1 MVNTNGIRHGGPT
14 VAQYLR
20 DDLHTRVET
29 ARPDQI
35 PEVVQWLKSHG
46 QSTWLASDHST
57 DAHVF
62 LPPGGYF
69 RRYQGGILEDWLK
82 DPSLDRPL
90 DMESRVTLAF
100 LQVGFTFN
108 NLLLLGLTYVFCS
121 RIMKLQS
128 WRRRREVGLL
138 QLSLSSTLWS
148 YIQRHSSLRK
158 LWPSPW
164 PIAGKEYHLV
174 LILFRAQCR
183 EE

>member
-46 QSTWLASDHST
+46 RSAWLASDHFT
-57 DAHVF
+57 DAYVF
-62 LPPGGYF
+62 LPSGGYF
-69 RRYQGGILEDWLK
+69 RRYQGGVLEDWLK
-82 DPSLDRPL
+82 NPSLDRPL

-100 LQVGFTFN
+100 LQVDFVFN
-108 NLLLLGLTYVFCS
+108 NLLLLELTHVLCS

-138 QLSLSSTLWS
+138 HLSLSYTL
-148 YIQRHSSLRK
+148 
-158 LWPSPW
+158 
-164 PIAGKEYHLV
+164 
-174 LILFRAQCR
+174 
-183 EE
+183 